1 MHYKSKVE
9 RDAEKS
15 VNDKASTDSSIM
27 WMVLGVIAFIV
38 LLPIIIPLFV
48 IVALICHTLGIAI
61 KEF

>member
-9 RDAEKS
+9 REAEATTE
-15 VNDKASTDSSIM
+15 NSSIM

-38 LLPIIIPLFV
+38 LLPIIIPLFCV
-48 IVALICHTLGIAI
+48 AALICHTFGIAI